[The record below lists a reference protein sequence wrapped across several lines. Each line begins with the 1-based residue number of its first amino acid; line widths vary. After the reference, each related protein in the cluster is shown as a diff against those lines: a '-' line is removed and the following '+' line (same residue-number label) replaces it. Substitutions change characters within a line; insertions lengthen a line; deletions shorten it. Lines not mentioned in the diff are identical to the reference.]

1 LGSYFANSNPDTRT
15 PFEDVAGI
23 LRLSH
28 KYDIQNFRRQ
38 AIQELKKLFPCTL
51 LDYDSIYPS
60 NDRPAS
66 TTVVESIILARECNA
81 LELLP
86 CALYFAC
93 QLHTKAMIKSF
104 ASLPRY
110 ELENCILARD
120 RLLVALETQTF
131 SFIFNPKLSENCQS
145 QTECERA
152 SSRRLRKVISARSH
166 TSPTSFIKCT
176 AWDSVNHF
184 FCSSCDADFRLSHE
198 VAREKAWNELPGY
211 FGLGTWDE
219 LQAAQG

>member
-1 LGSYFANSNPDTRT
+1 LSYAR
-15 PFEDVAGI
+15 G
-23 LRLSH
+23 

-51 LDYDSIYPS
+51 LDYDALIYRSDTQP
-60 NDRPAS
+60 NS
-66 TTVVESIILARECNA
+66 TPIVESIILARECNA

-93 QLHTKAMIKSF
+93 QFRTSNMINSF

-110 ELENCILARD
+110 EQENCILARD

-131 SFIFNPKLSENCQS
+131 SFIFNLKLSENCQS

-152 SSRRLRKVISARSH
+152 SSRCLRKLISTRSH
-166 TSPTSFIKCT
+166 TSPAGFTKCT
-176 AWDSVNHF
+176 AWESVNHS
-184 FCSSCDADFRLSHE
+184 FCGSCASDFRLSHE
-198 VAREKAWNELPGY
+198 VAREKVWNELPGY
-211 FGLGTWDE
+211 FGLGTWEE
-219 LQAAQG
+219 LRAAQG